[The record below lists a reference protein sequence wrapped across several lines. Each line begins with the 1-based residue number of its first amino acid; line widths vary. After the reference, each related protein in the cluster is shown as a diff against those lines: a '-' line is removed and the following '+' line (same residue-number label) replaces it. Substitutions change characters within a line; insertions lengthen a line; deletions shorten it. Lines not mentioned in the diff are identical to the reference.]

1 MSVDPQQIDRAVR
14 KERTNDAFSVAE
26 PVQNPRIAPRVI
38 PVIVAVL
45 IGVAI
50 IALLFLFPR

>member
-1 MSVDPQQIDRAVR
+1 MSVEPQQMERAVR
-14 KERTNDAFSVAE
+14 QERTNDAFSVAE

-50 IALLFLFPR
+50 IAILFFFPR

>member
-1 MSVDPQQIDRAVR
+1 MSADQQHIERAVR
-14 KERTNDAFSVAE
+14 KERTNEAFAVAE

-45 IGVAI
+45 IGLAI
-50 IALLFLFPR
+50 IALLFFFPR